1 MMNRHGEETVDESYG
16 GVFVYNRPEQ
26 VLEQYELEVK
36 SVSKGRESYIC
47 DTNQGQK
54 LLKEYRGS
62 MERAEFLAGILEHL
76 RQQGVLVETVTRT
89 REGAPIAVAE
99 DETKYIVSDAFMG
112 AECDTKNRDDM
123 VEAVKRLAELH
134 KLAETYQGEI
144 PEFVKSDPDALLL
157 LYEKHN
163 RELNKVKNYIRAKKK
178 KNEFELLFSG
188 QYAGYMEKADRVTAR
203 LREMEPEPELVG
215 FCHGDYN
222 QHNVIFARKEIAIVH
237 FDGFSYQIQMSDL
250 ANFMRKMMEKNN
262 WNIGLGMDFIRA
274 YDRVRKLSEKELRY
288 LYLYMA
294 YPEKFWKIA
303 NHYYNAH
310 KAWISGRNIEK
321 LEKFISQEEAR
332 EQFLEMLF
340 NFTSEKG

>member
-1 MMNRHGEETVDESYG
+1 M
-16 GVFVYNRPEQ
+16 YNRPEQ
-26 VLEQYELEVK
+26 VLEKYELEVK
-36 SVSKGRESYIC
+36 GISRGRESYIC

-62 MERAEFLAGILEHL
+62 MERAEFLMGMLAHL
-76 RQQGVLVETVTRT
+76 KAQGMCVETVNCTK
-89 REGAPIAVAE
+89 EGLPIAIAM
-99 DETKYIVSDAFMG
+99 DETKYILYDAWFG

-123 VEAVKRLAELH
+123 LAAVQKLAELH
-134 KLAETYQGEI
+134 NKSQAYDKEV
-144 PEFVKSDPDALLL
+144 PEFVKLNQNTLLE

-178 KNEFELLFSG
+178 KNEFELLFLK
-188 QYAGYMEKADRVTAR
+188 QYERYMEKASAVTER
-203 LREMEPEPELVG
+203 LKETQADASMIG

-222 QHNVIFARKEIAIVH
+222 QHNVIFAQTGIVIVH
-237 FDGFSYQIQMSDL
+237 FESFSYQIRISDL
-250 ANFMRKMMEKNN
+250 ANFLRKMMEKHN
-262 WNIGLGMDFIRA
+262 WNTGLGMDLVA
-274 YDRVRKLSEKELRY
+274 EYHKVRRLSEKELSY

-321 LEKFISQEEAR
+321 LEKFIAQEAER
-332 EQFLEMLF
+332 ERFLEMLF
-340 NFTSEKG
+340 RFTS

>member
-1 MMNRHGEETVDESYG
+1 M
-16 GVFVYNRPEQ
+16 YNRPEQ

-62 MERAEFLAGILEHL
+62 MERAEFLTGMLEHL
-76 RQQGVLVETVTRT
+76 RDAGMLVETVSRT
-89 REGAPIAVAE
+89 REDAPIAVAE
-99 DETKYIVSDAFMG
+99 DETKYIVSEAFFG

-123 VEAVKRLAELH
+123 LAAVQKLAELH
-134 KLAETYQGEI
+134 NIAAAYQGEI
-144 PEFVKSDPDALLL
+144 PEFVKGNKNALLY

-163 RELNKVKNYIRAKKK
+163 RELNKVKNYIRSKKK
-178 KNEFELLFSG
+178 KNEFEMLFSG
-188 QYAGYMEKADRVTAR
+188 QYPFYMEKAQQVTEQ
-203 LREMEPEPELVG
+203 LREMEPEEKMVG

-222 QHNVIFARKEIAIVH
+222 QHNVIFSKKGIAVVH
-237 FDGFSYQIQMSDL
+237 FDSFSYQIRVSDL

-262 WNIGLGMDFIRA
+262 WNTGLGIDFIQA
-274 YDRVRKLSEKELRY
+274 YNKVRKLSEQELRY

-321 LEKFISQEEAR
+321 LEKFIRQEDAR
-332 EQFLEMLF
+332 EEFLEMLF
-340 NFTSEKG
+340 NFTS